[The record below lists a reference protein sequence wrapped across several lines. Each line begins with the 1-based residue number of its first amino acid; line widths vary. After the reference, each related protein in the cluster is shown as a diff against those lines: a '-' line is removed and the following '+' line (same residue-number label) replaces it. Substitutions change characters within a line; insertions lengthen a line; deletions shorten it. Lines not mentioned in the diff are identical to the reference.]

1 MKLITKDATEKLYD
15 ETGIYQWHTT
25 DKKVERPIMGVDF
38 VFAPFTD
45 IEEAIVQINKTL
57 QSSGLSYQMITWTL
71 PHKDNLVGEE

>member
-25 DKKVERPIMGVDF
+25 DKRAERPIMGVDF

-45 IEEAIVQINKTL
+45 IEEAIEQINKTL
-57 QSSGLSYQMITWTL
+57 QSSGLSYQMSTWTL
-71 PHKDNLVGEE
+71 PHEDNLVGEE